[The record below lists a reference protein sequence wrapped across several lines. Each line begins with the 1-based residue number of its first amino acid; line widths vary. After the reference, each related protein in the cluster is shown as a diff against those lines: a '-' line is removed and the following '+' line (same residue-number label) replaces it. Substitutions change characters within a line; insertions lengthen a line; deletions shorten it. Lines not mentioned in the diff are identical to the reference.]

1 MKKALVAYFS
11 AEADTTRRI
20 AEGLADA
27 RRAASVEELSGW
39 KKNA

>member
-11 AEADTTRRI
+11 AEAGTTRRI

-27 RRAASVEELSGW
+27 VALRNR
-39 KKNA
+39 